1 VRRGAAVAGIVACC
15 AAGVQPAA
23 ARPNEDRSG
32 GTPGGAVDLAI
43 AVSAAAFSP
52 NGDGRLDAVT
62 IHLTVEPPDAVD
74 ISVRDEGGT
83 LHRRWTATSTSDIP
97 WDGRSDQGAILPD
110 GRYVVQATSVGHP
123 EPAAAGVRIDTHAP
137 HVRLIRISP
146 DPFTGRGVTR
156 IRLRTSDAA
165 DRLAATTTVHDRI
178 GQVFETGTDVA
189 VGRATLSVRPRYANG
204 GRLFPGRY
212 LVEVTVG
219 DGAGNESSGRGRPW
233 RVHRSMPA
241 RVIRRLDRAGPRV
254 ALTIDDCHVRDA
266 WSRILTVLR
275 RQNAG
280 ATFFCPGTQVMA
292 NPDLA
297 RRTVA
302 DGHAIGSHGWDH
314 AVLTGRS
321 FDGVAQRLR
330 KDAGTMWRVARDT
343 TAPYFRPP
351 AGAVDRTVRAA
362 AGATFHPRV
371 MLWDVD
377 PRDWRR
383 PPPGAIVSSVL
394 RDVRPGSVVIL
405 HTLPGT
411 ARALPRIIHG
421 LRAKGLD
428 PVGLPELFR
437 AAGLR

>member
-1 VRRGAAVAGIVACC
+1 VVAGIVACC
-15 AAGVQPAA
+15 AAGMQPAA

-32 GTPGGAVDLAI
+32 GTPGAAFDLAI

-83 LHRRWTATSTSDIP
+83 IHRRWTATSTSDIP

-189 VGRATLSVRPRYANG
+189 VGGATLSVRPRYANG

-280 ATFFCPGTQVMA
+280 ATFFCPGTQLMA

-351 AGAVDRTVRAA
+351 VGAVDRTVRAA
-362 AGATFHPRV
+362 AGATSHPRV

-383 PPPGAIVSSVL
+383 PHPGAIVSSVL
-394 RDVRPGSVVIL
+394 RDARPGSVVIL

>member
-1 VRRGAAVAGIVACC
+1 MGRGAVVVGIVACC
-15 AAGVQPAA
+15 AVGVQPAA
-23 ARPNEDRSG
+23 ARPKEDRSG
-32 GTPGGAVDLAI
+32 GTPGGALDLAI

-62 IHLTVEPPDAVD
+62 IHLTVEPPDAVE
-74 ISVRDEGGT
+74 ISVRDDGGAI
-83 LHRRWTATSTSDIP
+83 HRRWTTTSTSDIP

-110 GRYVVQATSVGHP
+110 GRYVVHATSVGHP
-123 EPAAAGVRIDTHAP
+123 EPVAASVGIDTHAP
-137 HVRLIRISP
+137 RVRLVRISP
-146 DPFTGRGVTR
+146 DPFIGRGVTR

-165 DRLAATTTVHDRI
+165 DRLSATTTVHDRV
-178 GQVFETGTDVA
+178 GRVFQTGTDVA
-189 VGRATLSVRPRYANG
+189 VGGATISVRPRYANG

-219 DGAGNESSGRGRPW
+219 DEAGNESSGRGRPW

-241 RVIRRLDRAGPRV
+241 RVIRRLDRAGARV

-280 ATFFCPGTQVMA
+280 ATFFCPGTRVMA

-321 FDGVAQRLR
+321 FDGVAWRLR
-330 KDAGTMWRVARDT
+330 KDAAAMWRVARDT
-343 TAPYFRPP
+343 TAPFFRPP
-351 AGAVDRTVRAA
+351 AGALDRPVRAA
-362 AGATFHPRV
+362 AGATSHPRV

-377 PRDWRR
+377 PQDWRR

-394 RDVRPGSVVIL
+394 RDARPGSIVIL

-411 ARALPRIIHG
+411 ARALPRIITG

-437 AAGLR
+437 AAGLP